1 MRAFLLKG
9 VFSMST
15 VVHPIYDEIRTD
27 EIIKTTL
34 YDLIAAINSEVD
46 PAEDY
51 LVVATVMHLLQTGR
65 IRLLRESAHVN

>member
-1 MRAFLLKG
+1 
-9 VFSMST
+9 MST
-15 VVHPIYDEIRTD
+15 AVHSINDATQTD

-46 PAEDY
+46 PTEDY